1 VFCDER
7 RHHRYVY
14 TFIYT
19 IYMYTSPTDA
29 HTCSWLETIHISCA
43 RSEANEATICKDL
56 YYSIFIGRTAY
67 IIFCCCA
74 GTAQGDDKS
83 STKPLNVLRAAT
95 GLLQISLQMY
105 VYGQVTLTFRYGRED
120 EEVMGLKFF
129 NEAIMALAQLY
140 PPYYSSDRQEPTT
153 AFQHTVADLANSL
166 LEFPART
173 HLTWASKVND
183 ARLNDTSSKVL
194 KLSRPFE
201 VLMKRFHPNAHPFT
215 ISVSPYAPP
224 SVQLI
229 PAKEY
234 NGAPIGTRYDVR
246 IYAEYSPLRSARD
259 GFQLKNLLW
268 HIANKK
274 IKKKEPSKLL
284 PGATTTTTPATTGT
298 TSRSPLQYF
307 RTRSKENNES
317 SNVSDDHDDEIKLDD
332 ADDDDEDAEPPIPQA
347 EVEKQFLLSDGR
359 VKLEASL
366 DRAVYAHG
374 EPITVR
380 VNVTNNS
387 GRSVKRI
394 MSRQNLSMYSCR
406 VYRTIIDKFELFG
419 SIPQTTEKKRTNN
432 RARVGFR
439 MMQRIPS
446 ISHVQIHVHP
456 RSSQFHT
463 TGIRYILP
471 CVLWYTRRRRRRCI
485 GRYGGGARA
494 FEKYKLITARST
506 RFLMKLP
513 ASSRLCASTLC
524 NTWTYACSATANS
537 RTSSR
542 RCRRATAAPSSRASA
557 SSAATCSDPRR
568 ARPRT
573 GSPSRTIPAIPSATR
588 ISPRPSSAP
597 VTRPRIATFSP
608 FMSRI
613 TQRVKVL
620 ACVKIMGDWIGSFV
634 RLKLPFVLMHSKSDP
649 IYTSNLASATMVGA
663 PGATDLAA
671 SPPHTPSK
679 RTLDKIETVDE
690 PEDDDNYRSLPFID
704 DKDVDTSDEDDMQYR
719 IDPEDKKSA
728 ENDAASGLTLI
739 NTPIPTRPK
748 MTVVKLT
755 TTPSIETPIPIS
767 CAQQPLT
774 STILNTS
781 SSSSHVGRKDTAISR
796 RESMSRVDLIERFD
810 SNDGDERST

>member
-1 VFCDER
+1 MTDKTSQQQRQMDESSDKS
-7 RHHRYVY
+7 V
-14 TFIYT
+14 IEVGPPN
-19 IYMYTSPTDA
+19 TSSV
-29 HTCSWLETIHISCA
+29 TCSSATATSTPNRSAVSRKNSSGGFLCKKGMQTSSASDRLSMKRPSEPETGYI
-43 RSEANEATICKDL
+43 
-56 YYSIFIGRTAY
+56 YSQRAFK
-67 IIFCCCA
+67 
-74 GTAQGDDKS
+74 KS
-83 STKPLNVLRAAT
+83 SQNGKLTLYLANRDLIVTAGKIDKLQGVL
-95 GLLQISLQMY
+95 LIDPEILQDKK

-153 AFQHTVADLANSL
+153 AFQ
-166 LEFPART
+166 
-173 HLTWASKVND
+173 
-183 ARLNDTSSKVL
+183 
-194 KLSRPFE
+194 E

-246 IYAEYSPLRSARD
+246 IYAAEKPNEKLTRKMQVIRM
-259 GFQLKNLLW
+259 GIRIIQG
-268 HIANKK
+268 ANNVPRNVVYGKA
-274 IKKKEPSKLL
+274 SKLL
-284 PGATTTTTPATTGT
+284 PGATTTTTPATGT

-307 RTRSKENNES
+307 RTRSKDNNES
-317 SNVSDDHDDEIKLDD
+317 SNVSDEHDDEIKLDD

-394 MSRQNLSMYSCR
+394 MVDIVQ
-406 VYRTIIDKFELFG
+406 
-419 SIPQTTEKKRTNN
+419 
-432 RARVGFR
+432 
-439 MMQRIPS
+439 
-446 ISHVQIHVHP
+446 HVDVCMFSNGEFKNIVAQV
-456 RSSQFHT
+456 
-463 TGIRYILP
+463 
-471 CVLWYTRRRRRRCI
+471 
-485 GRYGGGARA
+485 
-494 FEKYKLITARST
+494 ST
-506 RFLMKLP
+506 RDGCPVEPGFSLERSYVLRPEKGQTKNWIALEDDP
-513 ASSRLCASTLC
+513 GYPKCDPNLAPTVVCAGDAPEDRNVFAIYVSY
-524 NTWTYACSATANS
+524 YAK
-537 RTSSR
+537 
-542 RCRRATAAPSSRASA
+542 
-557 SSAATCSDPRR
+557 
-568 ARPRT
+568 
-573 GSPSRTIPAIPSATR
+573 
-588 ISPRPSSAP
+588 
-597 VTRPRIATFSP
+597 
-608 FMSRI
+608 
-613 TQRVKVL
+613 VKVL

-663 PGATDLAA
+663 PGAGAATDLAA

-781 SSSSHVGRKDTAISR
+781 SSSSHLGRKDTAISR